1 MSIDRELFDTELLK
15 KLEYLALVSQRLHR
29 GRARGEH
36 ITYRKGSSLEFFD
49 YRSYQPGDD
58 FRYIDW
64 NIYSRLDRLVVKLF
78 AAEEDLSVHILL
90 DASKSM
96 EHGDPAK
103 IAYARR
109 VAAAL
114 AYIGISHLD
123 RVGLTLFSSKLGQ
136 TLPAHRSRKQLFS
149 LFEAFSRI
157 KCEGK
162 TSLNLVLEEFARRTR
177 QPGLA
182 IIISD
187 LLDPEGCETGLAALA
202 HRGHDIVVMQILD
215 DSELAPPDSGEFE
228 LQDTETGEI
237 LSISVNKSIAE
248 LYGNTLLRWFRGIE
262 DYCLNRGIE
271 YLRISTA
278 IPFEDL
284 ILKYLRQGLHLH

>member
-1 MSIDRELFDTELLK
+1 MAIDRALFTPEFLN
-15 KLEYLALVSQRLHR
+15 KLEYLALVSHRFHR

-78 AAEEDLSVHILL
+78 AAEEDLSVHILI
-90 DASKSM
+90 DESGSMGYGNPSKI
-96 EHGDPAK
+96 D
-103 IAYARR
+103 YARR
-109 VAAAL
+109 VGAAL

-123 RVGLTLFSSKLGQ
+123 RVGLTLFSSRLGN

-149 LFEAFSRI
+149 LFDSFSNIHCQGGTGVNR
-157 KCEGK
+157 
-162 TSLNLVLEEFARRTR
+162 SLEEYARRSR
-177 QPGLA
+177 QTGLA
-182 IIISD
+182 VVISD
-187 LLDPEGCETGLAALA
+187 LLDPEGYGKGLAALL
-202 HRGHDIVVMQILD
+202 HRGFDLVVMQVLD
-215 DSELAPPDSGEFE
+215 DRELAPPDTGELE
-228 LQDTETGEI
+228 LHDMETGETET
-237 LSISVNKSIAE
+237 ISVDQSVLD
-248 LYGNTLLRWFRGIE
+248 LYQNTLLRWFRGIE
-262 DYCLNRGIE
+262 DYCLTRGVE